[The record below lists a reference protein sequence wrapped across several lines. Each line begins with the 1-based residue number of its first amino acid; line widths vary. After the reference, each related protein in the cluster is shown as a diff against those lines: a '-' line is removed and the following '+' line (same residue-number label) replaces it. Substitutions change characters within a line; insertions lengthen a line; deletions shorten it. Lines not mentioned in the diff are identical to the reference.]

1 MCRLG
6 LASTLKIGQTF
17 PGIVLSSEATI
28 FASPADY
35 ELVQTHG
42 ISGINCSWNRF
53 AFSVPLM
60 FVSPVLSYRLYQ

>member
-53 AFSVPLM
+53 AFCDLSAWIVLY
-60 FVSPVLSYRLYQ
+60 FV